1 MKKLTLPD
9 SDLTVSAIGYGTA
22 DLGVG
27 MTDGDVASLLGAFR
41 DAGGTFVD
49 TAHVYAFWTPAGAGS
64 SECAIGRYL
73 AANRWDDVVVAT
85 KGGHPGLPGYR
96 TTDRWLDPGRVHAD
110 IEDSLGRLRTDRID
124 LYYLH
129 RDDLDLSV
137 EEIIDMLNDE
147 IRAGTIREIAASNWS
162 VARIE
167 SANEYA
173 RKRGLHGFVAS
184 QVEWSLAYKR
194 PAEPKPRG
202 DQTIV
207 AQEQDIEFHRR
218 SGMPLCAYASTAR
231 GFFAQ
236 SSEDR
241 PGYDNDVSRQRRVR
255 ARELAAQ
262 KGCTPT
268 QIALAWLMNQP
279 FPCIPLTGT
288 VNADHLSENLGAA
301 EVTLTKTEV
310 NELAYHAS

>member
-1 MKKLTLPD
+1 MKRVALPG
-9 SDLTVSAIGYGTA
+9 SDLAVSAIGYGTA

-49 TAHVYAFWTPAGAGS
+49 TAHVYAFWTSAGAGS

-96 TTDRWLDPGRVHAD
+96 RTDRWLDPGRIHAD
-110 IEDSLGRLRTDRID
+110 IEDSLGRLRVDRID

-129 RDDLDLSV
+129 RDDLDLTV
-137 EEIIDMLNDE
+137 DEIIDALNEE
-147 IRAGTIREIAASNWS
+147 IRAGTIGAIAASNWS
-162 VARIE
+162 VARLQA
-167 SANEYA
+167 ANDYA
-173 RKRGLHGFVAS
+173 QARGLQGFVAS
-184 QVEWSLAYKR
+184 QIEWSLASKR

-202 DQTIV
+202 DQTVV

-218 SGMPLCAYASTAR
+218 SGLPLCAYASTAR
-231 GFFAQ
+231 GFFAPD
-236 SSEDR
+236 SKNPS
-241 PGYDNDVSRQRRVR
+241 GYDNEASRTRRER

-268 QIALAWLMNQP
+268 QIALAWLMNQS

-288 VNADHLSENLGAA
+288 VSIEHLRENLGAA
-301 EVTLTKTEV
+301 AVTLTDSERDY
-310 NELAYHAS
+310 LAYQEN